1 MPAPGGDV
9 VAPTG
14 LARGGHPVIIN
25 VRVDPDTDG
34 LIASV
39 EGAAATIALLAHS
52 TTLWG
57 VPAAKSHDSQ
67 RITPEE
73 ANHNTGPPGGRKSNL
88 PEVPFMTNPT
98 SCGAPGEVTFRAT
111 SYQLLEAP
119 STMTAALPQ
128 ITGCGVLGFNPETMV
143 APTTEQATAGTG
155 LEYGLSFPTKGLE
168 HANLLYDS
176 EQKRAEVVLPEG
188 MTVNP
193 SEAEGLGVCSE
204 EDFARETFDSIP
216 NQGCPETSK
225 IGSVVATTPVLDE
238 GAKGSLF
245 LAKPYANPFGSLLAL
260 YMTVKVPNR
269 GVSVRL
275 AGEVTTDRDTGQI
288 KAVFDDIPQLPVS
301 SFQLA
306 FREGARAPLVTPPT
320 CGSFQA
326 LSNFNPWAKPATS
339 TQTANP
345 FQITS
350 GPNHGLPQRGYA
362 TFHPGLLAGTVNN
375 AAGRF
380 SPSTCASRGPTR
392 NRRSPTSRSS
402 CHPD

>member
-1 MPAPGGDV
+1 
-9 VAPTG
+9 
-14 LARGGHPVIIN
+14 
-25 VRVDPDTDG
+25 
-34 LIASV
+34 
-39 EGAAATIALLAHS
+39 
-52 TTLWG
+52 
-57 VPAAKSHDSQ
+57 
-67 RITPEE
+67 
-73 ANHNTGPPGGRKSNL
+73 
-88 PEVPFMTNPT
+88 MTNPT

-155 LEYGLSFPTKGLE
+155 LKYGLSFPTKGLK

-350 GPNHGLPQRGYA
+350 GPNHGPCPNGGMPS
-362 TFHPGLLAGTVNN
+362 FHPGLLAGTVNN

-380 SPSTCASRGPTR
+380 SPFNLRISRTDSEQEITHFSIKLPPGLIAKLAGVPFLPKFGNCGGEGADGNPWRRRRAQLPQLSTCV
-392 NRRSPTSRSS
+392 
-402 CHPD
+402 